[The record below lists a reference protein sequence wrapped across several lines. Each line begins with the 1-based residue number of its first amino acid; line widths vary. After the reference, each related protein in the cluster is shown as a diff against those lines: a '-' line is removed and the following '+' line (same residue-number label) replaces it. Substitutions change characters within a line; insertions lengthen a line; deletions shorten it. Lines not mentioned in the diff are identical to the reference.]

1 MVVLRMKIK
10 GKNGCVP
17 FDDFFNN
24 YFSSYKLID
33 IVAID
38 RGVSKKMAEIL
49 FKMINIFKVND
60 KKY

>member
-49 FKMINIFKVND
+49 F
-60 KKY
+60 